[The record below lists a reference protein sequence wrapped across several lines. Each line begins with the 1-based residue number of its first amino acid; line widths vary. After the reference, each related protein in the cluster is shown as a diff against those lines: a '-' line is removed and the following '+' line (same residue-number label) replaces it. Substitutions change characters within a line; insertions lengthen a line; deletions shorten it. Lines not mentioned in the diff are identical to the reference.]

1 MKKINNYSLYP
12 SKSDGKIPA
21 FNSYEEEANFWDT
34 HNVTDFE
41 DETEDVD
48 IVFELNK
55 PREEAVVLRVQKN
68 LKLAIEKIA
77 RRNALNPSALMRM
90 WLTEK
95 VNEAL
100 SGKNKGSSVAT

>member
-1 MKKINNYSLYP
+1 MYEKINNYSLYP

-55 PREEAVVLRVQKN
+55 PRKRLWSCEFKN
-68 LKLAIEKIA
+68 LKLAIEK
-77 RRNALNPSALMRM
+77 LPVEML
-90 WLTEK
+90 
-95 VNEAL
+95 
-100 SGKNKGSSVAT
+100 